1 MTPGIAAAL
10 PAQPAE
16 VVDGAELWSKP
27 ARYRTTG
34 TRDAGQP
41 RARCSD
47 DALPPWMSTLSPS
60 SFSADRSALYGA
72 WNALA
77 NLADLADRIS
87 VSVEAKGA
95 LDKAKLENGVLEPL
109 RALGL
114 IDD

>member
-1 MTPGIAAAL
+1 
-10 PAQPAE
+10 
-16 VVDGAELWSKP
+16 
-27 ARYRTTG
+27 
-34 TRDAGQP
+34 
-41 RARCSD
+41 
-47 DALPPWMSTLSPS
+47 MSTLSPS
-60 SFSADRSALYGA
+60 SFSADRSVLYGA